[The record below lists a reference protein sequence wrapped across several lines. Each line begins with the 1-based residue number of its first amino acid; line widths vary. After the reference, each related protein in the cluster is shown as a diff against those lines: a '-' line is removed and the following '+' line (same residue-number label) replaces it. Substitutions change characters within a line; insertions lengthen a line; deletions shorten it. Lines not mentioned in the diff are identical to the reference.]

1 MNNST
6 NKTKM
11 QFNKV
16 AEEYDF
22 MESLFDNSKF
32 FVLEMSDN
40 KGSALD
46 IGCGSGILA
55 YKLSK
60 YYDKVIGIDIS
71 EEMLHIAS
79 SKRQSLNIKYINMDA
94 NELKLYEKFDLITS
108 RTTFHHINDIP
119 LLITKIKDMVNP
131 GGKIVIVDVIS
142 NFEKE
147 PTIFSIIEAFSR
159 LIPNCK
165 MFGVKIGFRI
175 FKFNISKDW
184 LKHLASDRYLSEQKF
199 KNLFTTYLPGCRISK
214 NGYQMQVIWEN
225 KNI

>member
-1 MNNST
+1 MNNSI

-40 KGSALD
+40 KGSVLD

-55 YKLSK
+55 YKLSNH
-60 YYDKVIGIDIS
+60 YDKVIGIDIS

-79 SKRQSLNIKYINMDA
+79 NKRQSPNIKYINMDA
-94 NELKLYEKFDLITS
+94 NELKLYEKFDFITS
-108 RTTFHHINDIP
+108 RTTFHHINNIP
-119 LLITKIKDMVNP
+119 LLLTKIKDMVNP

-142 NFEKE
+142 NFERE
-147 PTIFSIIEAFSR
+147 PTIFSIIEAFAR
-159 LIPNCK
+159 LMPNCK

-184 LKHLASDRYLSEQKF
+184 LKHLASDRYLSEEKF
-199 KNLFTTYLPGCRISK
+199 KDLFTTNLPGCKISR
-214 NGYQMQVIWEN
+214 NAYQMQVIWEN
-225 KNI
+225 KK